1 MPLAP
6 ENWCKRG
13 LVGRIKD
20 QNWCKRCPIAG
31 IKDQE
36 SRRPVSFYGG
46 GGCGALIRWHYSRE
60 GRYGGR
66 WAGIKCGAR
75 DDPRVKHGGVGEK
88 KF

>member
-13 LVGRIKD
+13 LVVSIKD

-31 IKDQE
+31 IKDQH
-36 SRRPVSFYGG
+36 SPRRVSFYGG
-46 GGCGALIRWHYSRE
+46 GCALIRWHFGEE
-60 GRYGGR
+60 GRYGR
-66 WAGIKCGAR
+66 WAKIKCGGAS

-88 KF
+88 KFWW